1 MSHPIF
7 KKAVQI
13 ILLIL
18 LIICSNPSNAD
29 EWTFIKNMTG
39 FMCNP
44 LDPNAPPPTKE
55 ERRELAKIVQKQLIE
70 DSEKENGKNPLE

>member
-1 MSHPIF
+1 MPKHDPRLDDLDYIM
-7 KKAVQI
+7 
-13 ILLIL
+13 
-18 LIICSNPSNAD
+18 
-29 EWTFIKNMTG
+29 KNMTG

-44 LDPNAPPPTKE
+44 LYPNAPPPTKE

>member
-1 MSHPIF
+1 MPKHDPRLDDLDYIM
-7 KKAVQI
+7 
-13 ILLIL
+13 
-18 LIICSNPSNAD
+18 
-29 EWTFIKNMTG
+29 KNMTG

-70 DSEKENGKNPLE
+70 DS

>member
-1 MSHPIF
+1 MPKH
-7 KKAVQI
+7 
-13 ILLIL
+13 
-18 LIICSNPSNAD
+18 NPRLD
-29 EWTFIKNMTG
+29 DLDYIMKNMTG

>member
-1 MSHPIF
+1 M
-7 KKAVQI
+7 
-13 ILLIL
+13 
-18 LIICSNPSNAD
+18 
-29 EWTFIKNMTG
+29 KNMTG